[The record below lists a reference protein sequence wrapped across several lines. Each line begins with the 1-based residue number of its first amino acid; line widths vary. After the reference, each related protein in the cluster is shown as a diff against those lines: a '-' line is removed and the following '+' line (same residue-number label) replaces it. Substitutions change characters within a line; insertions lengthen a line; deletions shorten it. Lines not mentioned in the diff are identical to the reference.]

1 MSITKIVTIAA
12 SVAQDFG
19 DRTSIVSEKKPV
31 GSSQFELM
39 HMPRLTSW
47 QQSPQVLLSIINHL
61 E

>member
-19 DRTSIVSEKKPV
+19 DKTSIVSEKKPV

-47 QQSPQVLLSIINHL
+47 QSPQVLLSIINHL